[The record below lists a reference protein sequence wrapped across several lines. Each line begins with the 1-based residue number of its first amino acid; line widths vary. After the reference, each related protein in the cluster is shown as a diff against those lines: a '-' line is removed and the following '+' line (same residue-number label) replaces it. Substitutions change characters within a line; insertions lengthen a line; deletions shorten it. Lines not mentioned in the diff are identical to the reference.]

1 MIESLV
7 SSALDTAN
15 HVVVLTG
22 AGMSAESGIA
32 TFRDAQTGL
41 WERYDPERLASPRG
55 YDEDKA
61 LVWGW
66 YEWRRMHALKA
77 QPHAGHLALAELA
90 KQFEQFS
97 LITQNVDDLH
107 ERAGSK
113 HVIHL
118 HGSLHKPRCCYC
130 ENPYQYPE
138 GIPNEPEGGRRVEP
152 PKCENC
158 GHTVRPGV
166 VWFGESLP
174 EKSLKQAIQLVS
186 DCDLLISIGTS
197 SLVWPA
203 ASLPGMA
210 KEYGAK
216 VIQIN
221 PDETPLDSQTDFNV
235 KGKAGEVLPLLLNE
249 LRAVRHLTKSD

>member
-1 MIESLV
+1 MI
-7 SSALDTAN
+7 DTAVLATFN
-15 HVVVLTG
+15 TAKHIVVLTG

-41 WERYDPERLASPRG
+41 WERYDPQRLASPHG
-55 YDEDKA
+55 YEEDKA

-90 KQFEQFS
+90 RQFEQFT

-107 ERAGSK
+107 ERAGS
-113 HVIHL
+113 HDVIHL
-118 HGSLHKPRCCYC
+118 HGSLHKPRCSYC
-130 ENPYQYPE
+130 ENPYQYPD

-152 PKCENC
+152 PLC
-158 GHTVRPGV
+158 GICGNTVRPGV

-174 EKSLKQAIQLVS
+174 ENALNQAMQAAS
-186 DCDLLISIGTS
+186 NCDVLISVGTS

-203 ASLPGMA
+203 ARLPGLA
-210 KEYGAK
+210 KEHGAK

-221 PDETPLDSQTDFNV
+221 PDETPLDIEADFNL
-235 KGKAGEVLPLLLNE
+235 KGKAGEVLPRLLTE
-249 LRAVRHLTKSD
+249 LAA